1 MRWVNISYM
10 VSTTPVQ
17 DVCSPSL
24 YHSINNNKNIS
35 VSENLNDDRSSKK
48 ENTSINFSSSNDIP
62 INVSISMTSPTPR
75 SSQVNEEVIDKCQNN
90 QKERTPLLESL
101 ERNVRVNKNKDNND
115 CENNNNINN
124 GKESII
130 IKEEN
135 DITNNGTNNS
145 NNINKNIVNNNSTN
159 NNDGTYKKVRNVIQW
174 KLLGSFDNE
183 EDMLK
188 VRCTQRV
195 SKRKTDTIR
204 NGVKLTFRCNVWK
217 RTRCTYQMYVLYRHD
232 GKIDLYETGVHNH
245 EISTKAKYPNHTP
258 QTYLN
263 ERSKKYLLSLKESNN
278 NAIKRPASN
287 DEISN
292 FVRDNKT
299 KRMSPIISIRDE
311 IIEDSVLESSGNTP
325 LNTILKSIVVNEKIQ
340 NIAKSI
346 DTRGMGSCEINCS
359 KQSPSTSTTPITT
372 RSLDE
377 SPLDFLNAF
386 PNIYAYTN
394 TSSSTS
400 TAFTQDSSLIVKT
413 TDEEINTDSAPETTH
428 SSTSYSS
435 GDASPVNTSSTIH
448 SPASKFSLEDSETLS
463 QLCKIAQELDL
474 QFSFRATNG
483 LREYCFQLNNTS
495 QSFPKLILID
505 YGTSIQ
511 IEEHSIKISGTEKW
525 LKQDF
530 NQFIW
535 ALRGKCCYMIK
546 QQSKQNIKGFNFN
559 YSNFGNSTYLGV

>member
-1 MRWVNISYM
+1 M

-24 YHSINNNKNIS
+24 YHNVNNNKDILPSDNI
-35 VSENLNDDRSSKK
+35 NYDRSSKK
-48 ENTSINFSSSNDIP
+48 ENTSINFSSPND
-62 INVSISMTSPTPR
+62 VSVGVSLGLPLPTSK
-75 SSQVNEEVIDKCQNN
+75 SSTEGMEEGTDKCQDSQN
-90 QKERTPLLESL
+90 ERTPLLESS
-101 ERNVRVNKNKDNND
+101 ERNVKINKNKE
-115 CENNNNINN
+115 CENNNNNN
-124 GKESII
+124 VNNNKECIVV
-130 IKEEN
+130 KVEN
-135 DITNNGTNNS
+135 DITNNGINNGNNVNNNNNS
-145 NNINKNIVNNNSTN
+145 NSNIMNSKI

-174 KLLGSFDNE
+174 RLLGSFDNE
-183 EDMLK
+183 EEMLK

-232 GKIDLYETGVHNH
+232 SKIDLYETGVHNH

-263 ERSKKYLLSLKESNN
+263 ERSKKYLLSLKESNSN
-278 NAIKRPASN
+278 NSIKRPASN
-287 DEISN
+287 DGIAN
-292 FVRDNKT
+292 IVRDAKT
-299 KRMSPIISIRDE
+299 RKMSPIINVKDE
-311 IIEDSVLESSGNTP
+311 FIEDSVPESSGNTP

-346 DTRGMGSCEINCS
+346 DTGGIESCEVNCS
-359 KQSPSTSTTPITT
+359 KKSQSNSNTLITPK
-372 RSLDE
+372 SLDE
-377 SPLDFLNAF
+377 SPLDFLSAF
-386 PNIYAYTN
+386 PSIYAYTN
-394 TSSSTS
+394 TSSSSSTS
-400 TAFTQDSSLIVKT
+400 TAFTQGSSLIVKT
-413 TDEEINTDSAPETTH
+413 TDEEINADSVPETIH

-448 SPASKFSLEDSETLS
+448 SPTSKFSLEDSETLS
-463 QLCKIAQELDL
+463 HLCKIAQELDL

-483 LREYCFQLNNTS
+483 LREYCFQLNDTS

-511 IEEHSIKISGTEKW
+511 IEEHSIKISETEKW

-546 QQSKQNIKGFNFN
+546 QQSKQNRKGFNFN
-559 YSNFGNSTYLGV
+559 YTNFGTNTYFGV